1 MVQRQKM
8 TRFLCL
14 FFAIFIFLPHGIQS
28 NNLISQQITLVDQLT
43 KDYLTAEQEL
53 WKVIERRDSDT
64 LQQIYNLHM
73 EFLKQP
79 YNGTNIL
86 LNGKSISNNQMVRKS
101 LMAINVTS
109 RDIAQ
114 EFFEPSVR
122 NYSVLSIKALNG
134 VELEK
139 TFEVVYNHTINST
152 QFWNIMKN
160 VSKF

>member
-1 MVQRQKM
+1 MNRY
-8 TRFLCL
+8 LYL
-14 FFAIFIFLPHGIQS
+14 FFVIFIFLPHGIQS
-28 NNLISQQITLVDQLT
+28 TDLISQQITLVDQLT
-43 KDYLTAEQEL
+43 KDYLAAEQEL
-53 WKVIERRDSDT
+53 WKVIERRDPDT

-101 LMAINVTS
+101 LMDINETS

-114 EFFEPSVR
+114 EFFAPDIR

-134 VELEK
+134 VDLEK
-139 TFEVVYNHTINST
+139 TFEVVYNHTINSSK
-152 QFWNIMKN
+152 FWNIMKN